1 MTPRNFTEHTAL
13 LSTFAAQVEAL
24 PPSAWQRIAAR
35 CQPLAGTTPAAL
47 LARAQLRAVQQ
58 RMPDLREAPAL
69 VRMIPHVTQAF
80 GTAVWLTYEVVTS
93 AFPSTLEPPWSRRRS
108 TGREDFDRRIDAQ
121 YAIEHTLERQG
132 VRIPSVA
139 TAVRAAATAVGMH
152 DWLAPSTFERTYHW
166 IEPEIPYADVEAV
179 APRVGDATASHA

>member
-1 MTPRNFTEHTAL
+1 

-24 PPSAWQRIAAR
+24 APSAWQRIAAR
-35 CQPLAGTTPAAL
+35 CQPLAGTTPTAL
-47 LARAQLRAVQQ
+47 LARAQLLAAPQITL
-58 RMPDLREAPAL
+58 DLREPPAF

-93 AFPSTLEPPWSRRRS
+93 AFPSALEPPWTRRRS
-108 TGREDFDRRIDAQ
+108 TGHEDFDRRMDAQ
-121 YAIEHTLERQG
+121 NAIEHALERHG

-139 TAVRAAATAVGMH
+139 TAVRAAAHAVGMH

-166 IEPEIPYADVEAV
+166 IEPEIPYANVEAAAARVVDASV
-179 APRVGDATASHA
+179 ADA